1 MSARGNPAPIDR
13 GMQLLADAFFKI
25 QTVRRLAVCLNFL
38 KHFWREI
45 ICSYRRT
52 ASRTRER
59 DRALSDKLKQS
70 GVNFGV
76 SRPIW
81 KVDVFTP
88 NFWKPQV
95 RVPTCMVE
103 TPQDKL
109 LNICWLHVRGH

>member
-1 MSARGNPAPIDR
+1 
-13 GMQLLADAFFKI
+13 MQLLANTFFKI
-25 QTVRRLAVCLNFL
+25 QTIRRLAVCLNFF
-38 KHFWREI
+38 KHFRPEI
-45 ICSYRRT
+45 ICSYRRA

-59 DRALSDKLKQS
+59 EGALSDQLKQS